1 MFDEYLGVFISLG
14 LPYAGKRDKGKMP
27 VSYHG
32 AWPESDVMKYPEQW
46 TPDTAEPTPAETG
59 KGRTD
64 LKSMTNWK
72 IRGPPEKPGN
82 VMANWDE
89 SDQVFWDPTRARLT
103 DEGCIYAIL
112 TIHEVKSSPTTS
124 ICAATPAGCAR
135 QRDPQLPFCRT
146 ISASISHSRTPKSL
160 QVASS
165 TADGCYN
172 TRTQPEKAGCAQD
185 LLSPRQTRNLPPG
198 PDGLD
203 TILHS
208 YEPRPL
214 LPGAELDS
222 MWNYANAVKGVPHVI
237 DLTSTTAGHELFYE
251 DEDQHTPP
259 SGLHGEYGLTGQTA
273 TDDPDLKTEDASIP
287 LESATEGYGHEP
299 ARCNTLSPP

>member
-1 MFDEYLGVFISLG
+1 
-14 LPYAGKRDKGKMP
+14 
-27 VSYHG
+27 
-32 AWPESDVMKYPEQW
+32 
-46 TPDTAEPTPAETG
+46 
-59 KGRTD
+59 
-64 LKSMTNWK
+64 MTNWK

-135 QRDPQLPFCRT
+135 QRDPQLPFCRK

-185 LLSPRQTRNLPPG
+185 LLSPRQTRNLPP
-198 PDGLD
+198 DR
-203 TILHS
+203 T
-208 YEPRPL
+208 
-214 LPGAELDS
+214 
-222 MWNYANAVKGVPHVI
+222 
-237 DLTSTTAGHELFYE
+237 
-251 DEDQHTPP
+251 
-259 SGLHGEYGLTGQTA
+259 
-273 TDDPDLKTEDASIP
+273 ASIRSYTAMNHV
-287 LESATEGYGHEP
+287 LSYP
-299 ARCNTLSPP
+299 AQNWTLCGTTPTPSRACRMSLT